1 MIARSLTALAALA
14 TLSFSTVAV
23 AGEAHVTIPFASTGG
38 IDEWHADTDS
48 SLYLRSRSREWYKAE
63 LLGPCS
69 GLSFA
74 TTIGYVTPANG
85 SFDDTSSIVVDGQK
99 CKVTKLEHS
108 AAPPKKK

>member
-1 MIARSLTALAALA
+1 MIARSLLAGLTALSLA
-14 TLSFSTVAV
+14 TVAV
-23 AGEAHVTIPFASTGG
+23 ASEAPVSIPFASTGG

-48 SLYLRSRSREWYKAE
+48 ALYLRSRTREWYRAE
-63 LLGPCS
+63 LLGPCA
-69 GLSFA
+69 GLSYA

-85 SFDDTSSIVVDGQK
+85 SFDNTSSIVVNGER